1 MACNDEFVNLIKSA
15 WSEDP
20 TARPEFTTIKV
31 YMRKLNEYA
40 SFFNLNLWLSRYA
53 LTHSSS
59 PLQSCRSG
67 DKGNLLDNLLK
78 RMEQYATNLEE
89 VVAERTDQ
97 YLVEK
102 KKVEELLYSILPK

>member
-1 MACNDEFVNLIKSA
+1 MCAYSCF
-15 WSEDP
+15 
-20 TARPEFTTIKV
+20 
-31 YMRKLNEYA
+31 
-40 SFFNLNLWLSRYA
+40 
-53 LTHSSS
+53 
-59 PLQSCRSG
+59 PLPQTCRSG